1 MNIQEGVDLKNYS
14 TMRLGGKARWLAK
27 ATSDKDVQDLVLW
40 ASEKNTPILMIGQGS
55 NIIWRDEGFDGLV
68 IVNRIL
74 GREVLSEDSSG
85 AIVRVGAGEIW
96 DDVVGW
102 TVEKNLSGIE
112 FLSLIPGT
120 TGAAP
125 IQNIGAYGKE
135 VSSVLKEVG
144 TYDIKNSSF
153 DTVLASDCG
162 FSYRDSRFKSADRD
176 RFLVTSV
183 TMQLTKTNPMPPFYE
198 SLSDYLKERDIID
211 ITPAVIREAI
221 VSIRKSKLPNP
232 VEVANNGS
240 FFINPVIDQTKLE
253 QIRQKYPDIV
263 SWPADDGKV
272 KISAGWMIEKTGFK
286 GYHDQQTG
294 MGTWSNSALIMVNEH
309 ARATADLLTFKQ
321 KMVGK
326 VKNEFGIE
334 LVQEPQLLP

>member
-1 MNIQEGVDLKNYS
+1 MNIQEDVDLKNYS
-14 TMRLGGKARWLAK
+14 TMRLGGKARWLAE
-27 ATSDKDVQDLVLW
+27 ATSDEDVQDLVLW
-40 ASEKNTPILMIGQGS
+40 ASEKDTPILMIGQGS

-102 TVEKNLSGIE
+102 TVEKSLSGIE

-162 FSYRDSRFKSADRD
+162 FSYRDSRFKSVDRD

-183 TMQLTKTNPMPPFYE
+183 TMQLTKTKPMPPFYE
-198 SLSDYLKERDIID
+198 SLSDYLKEHDIID

-240 FFINPVIDQTKLE
+240 FFINPVIDQAKLE
-253 QIRQKYPDIV
+253 QIRQKYPDVI
-263 SWPADDGKV
+263 SWPTDDGNV
-272 KISAGWMIEKTGFK
+272 KISAGWMIEKAGFK

-294 MGTWSNSALIMVNEH
+294 MGTWVNSALIMINEH
-309 ARATADLLTFKQ
+309 AETTADLLAFKQ
-321 KMVGK
+321 KIVDK
-326 VKNEFGIE
+326 VKTEFGVE